1 MRNDPA
7 PSALTEV
14 LRSQL
19 LSECQVM
26 IRYALSSGRELPTPV
41 LEVLDALEGDPEL
54 GLELPILSGI
64 YGQLLQITAPAT
76 PCGLRMLQDD
86 QSAHRWLHAI
96 GPLPS
101 IRHLIFAAVFFSVLF
116 FGVSLLPEINATD
129 VNRDI
134 YASSGFPL
142 AAVLVFL
149 LSAAGLGASFSS
161 LFDAYELVAG
171 GRYDTRY
178 NSLYWARIG
187 LGLISGLMLS
197 ELVPQANDTQVL
209 TRPLLALLGGFS
221 SSVVHRILQRFV
233 ETLENLFTPAP
244 QMDPAVNERVVRDRL
259 AEQQGLQRA
268 AMAKAF
274 DQVLDQYAST
284 GNLGEARKSLVE
296 LVSGR
301 TDVLA
306 TVASGHKPLRRR
318 EPEPPNTTTPGSSTP
333 TERASEPHPGPESAP
348 VAA

>member
-19 LSECQVM
+19 LSECHVM
-26 IRYALSSGRELPTPV
+26 VSYALSSGRELPTPV
-41 LEVLDALEGDPEL
+41 LEVLDALEGEPEL
-54 GLELPILSGI
+54 GLELPILAGI
-64 YGQLLQITAPAT
+64 YGQLLQITTPAT
-76 PCGLRMLQDD
+76 PLGLRMLQEDRHT
-86 QSAHRWLHAI
+86 HRWLHAI

-116 FGVSLLPEINATD
+116 FGVSLLPEINANN
-129 VNRDI
+129 VNQDI
-134 YASSGFPL
+134 YESAGFPL

-149 LSAAGLGASFSS
+149 LSAAGLGATFSS
-161 LFDAYELVAG
+161 LFDAYELVAE

-178 NSLYWARIG
+178 DSLYWARIG

-197 ELVPQANDTQVL
+197 ELVPQGENAQVL
-209 TRPLLALLGGFS
+209 TRPLLALVGGFS

-233 ETLENLFTPAP
+233 ETLENLFTPTP

-274 DQVLDQYAST
+274 DQVLDQYASS
-284 GNLGEARKSLVE
+284 GDIGEARKSLVE
-296 LVSGR
+296 IVSGR
-301 TDVLA
+301 TDALA
-306 TVASGHKPLRRR
+306 AVASIHGSLHRRVPR
-318 EPEPPNTTTPGSSTP
+318 SPAAAPSAPSPAELTPQAEPDSESTP
-333 TERASEPHPGPESAP
+333 AP
-348 VAA
+348 A